1 MAPTTVP
8 PGGRPEPLAAP
19 DQDKTLQ
26 VAVVADDLTGAADSG
41 VQFRQVFESVF
52 LLPYR
57 RLADGRTPA
66 GAAAISVYTDS
77 RALPRPEARARLAAL
92 AAQLKPLK
100 PGWTYKKVDSCLR
113 GNIGVE
119 AEALMEVMGFEQS
132 FIAPAL
138 PAQGRAT
145 RGGLHLVHGVP
156 VAETEMARD
165 PVTPVRESSLER
177 IIAGQTRLGVA
188 HVGLEAV
195 RAGQEALT
203 AEAARLRDGGARQL
217 TFDAVTQADLTAIVD
232 LALSRPGRT
241 LLVGSAGLAESLG
254 QRLGRGRAVTA
265 PAAGLRLKLD
275 RRHLLVCGTA
285 SARTLSQIDRLASAR
300 GHSVHTLKAALLA
313 DPAREAE
320 RRERARLIAA
330 GLAERDAVIRI
341 AQPDE
346 ADPPGRAWPARDVVA
361 GLGGLAARVVAAA
374 DPASLFLSGGD
385 TATAV
390 LESLGALGLNLES
403 EVRPGL
409 VVGSVLGGV
418 WPGRPAACK
427 PGAFG
432 DDDYLISLD
441 DYWLKLQGERPDE
454 SC

>member
-1 MAPTTVP
+1 MALTVIP
-8 PGGRPEPLAAP
+8 PGGRPERRGAP
-19 DQDKTLQ
+19 DQDQALQ

-52 LLPYR
+52 LLPHR
-57 RLADGRTPA
+57 RLAEGQTPA

-92 AAQLKPLK
+92 AAQLKPLE
-100 PGWTYKKVDSCLR
+100 PRWTYKKVDSCLR

-145 RGGLHLVHGVP
+145 RDGLHLVHGVP

-177 IIAGQTRLGVA
+177 LIAGQTRLGVA
-188 HVGLEAV
+188 HVGLTVV
-195 RAGQEALT
+195 RAGQEALA

-217 TFDAVTQADLTAIVD
+217 TFDAVIQADLTAIVD

-254 QRLGRGRAVTA
+254 QRLSRGRTVST
-265 PAAGLRLKLD
+265 PAAGLSLRPG

-285 SARTLSQIDRLASAR
+285 SARTWSQIDRLASAR
-300 GHSVHTLKAALLA
+300 GHVVHTLEAGLLA

-320 RRERARLIAA
+320 REERAGLIAA
-330 GLAERDAVIRI
+330 GLAKRDAVIRI
-341 AQPDE
+341 ARPAE
-346 ADPPGRAWPARDVVA
+346 ADPSGRAWPAREVVA

-390 LESLGALGLNLES
+390 LESLGALGLSLEI
-403 EVRPGL
+403 EVRPGM
-409 VVGSVLGGV
+409 VVGSVLGGA

-441 DYWLKLQGERPDE
+441 DYWLRLREEQLSEF
-454 SC
+454 C